1 MAMRR
6 IDRIMLLE
14 ESEMSLQNLGFSVP
28 NTKQEQPMNH
38 DYITIDDAEI
48 NEAIRKVKKSE
59 LSHL

>member
-1 MAMRR
+1 M
-6 IDRIMLLE
+6 I
-14 ESEMSLQNLGFSVP
+14 ESEMSLQNLCFSVP
-28 NTKQEQPMNH
+28 NTKQEQSMNH